1 MTNYATV
8 LSCSINNACFISCIG
23 ALVAEVILWQKTNC
37 AGGDESSS
45 SGSATEVMRHSLFPS
60 LSVAASPARSERPF
74 LNIQSSGEE
83 GRSTHGNKRK
93 EKEEEVV
100 TSPQRPKRIRS
111 IRTMDGFE
119 IEIEGS
125 ETREV
130 SSKPQPEGIK
140 NFHLFW
146 YI

>member
-1 MTNYATV
+1 MSTK
-8 LSCSINNACFISCIG
+8 
-23 ALVAEVILWQKTNC
+23 KTNC

-45 SGSATEVMRHSLFPS
+45 SGSTTEVMMRHSLFPS
-60 LSVAASPARSERPF
+60 LSVAASPAQSERPF
-74 LNIQSSGEE
+74 SNIQSSGEE

-93 EKEEEVV
+93 EKEEEEVSS
-100 TSPQRPKRIRS
+100 SPQRPKRVRS

-140 NFHLFW
+140 KGRLFGRFSITAFW
-146 YI
+146 GRSFFC

>member
-1 MTNYATV
+1 MFV
-8 LSCSINNACFISCIG
+8 LKVLLG
-23 ALVAEVILWQKTNC
+23 PGWEVILWQKKLNF

-45 SGSATEVMRHSLFPS
+45 SGSTTEVMRHSLFPS

-74 LNIQSSGEE
+74 SNIQSSGEE

-93 EKEEEVV
+93 EKEDEEVS
-100 TSPQRPKRIRS
+100 SPQRPKRVRS
-111 IRTMDGFE
+111 IRTIDGFE

-125 ETREV
+125 ETREA

-140 NFHLFW
+140 NVHLFGRFS
-146 YI
+146 ITAGKMFLI